1 MAEENKNTK
10 QPLGGIA
17 VHEDLEVFGDRLL
30 FPCRNSTRLAPK
42 ADEKAEPSCVHA
54 GAQGISQG
62 LSSLFVLTHQDPHHE
77 NSSVH
82 CCHLSWAH

>member
-1 MAEENKNTK
+1 MAEENRNTK

-42 ADEKAEPSCVHA
+42 ADEKAEPSCVRCRGSGHLP
-54 GAQGISQG
+54 GA
-62 LSSLFVLTHQDPHHE
+62 VLAFPSDT
-77 NSSVH
+77 
-82 CCHLSWAH
+82 